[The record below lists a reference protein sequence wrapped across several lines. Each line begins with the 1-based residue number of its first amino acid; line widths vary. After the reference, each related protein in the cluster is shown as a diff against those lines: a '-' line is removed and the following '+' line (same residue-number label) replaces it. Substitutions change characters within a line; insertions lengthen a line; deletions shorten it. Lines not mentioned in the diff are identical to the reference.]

1 MKSRLLL
8 MTLIAS
14 VGLFGCNSSGYSG
27 SASYR
32 VNYYHGYGY
41 PGYYPRGYMGPPIY
55 VRPRPPIHRPP
66 GHVRPPIYRPG
77 GPSIPRPPGPTPRP
91 MPR

>member
-1 MKSRLLL
+1 MKYRLLMITL
-8 MTLIAS
+8 MAS

-27 SASYR
+27 STSYR

-41 PGYYPRGYMGPPIY
+41 PGYYPRGYIGPPIY
-55 VRPRPPIHRPP
+55 AQPRPPGYVPPGQVRPPIHRP
-66 GHVRPPIYRPG
+66 G
-77 GPSIPRPPGPTPRP
+77 GAGIPRPAPRP